1 MGGLALNVQ
10 HCRRPLGSK
19 TDPEQVFQLEL
30 LLASSL
36 FVKLVPLFHFENFF
50 TVRQNKNSVLFWRH
64 EKKSNETIPNDQI
77 PTKLVNSLKVIVGLV
92 KITIVREPIQMD

>member
-36 FVKLVPLFHFENFF
+36 FVKLVPAFHFENFF
-50 TVRQNKNSVLFWRH
+50 YGSSKQEFSFILAPR
-64 EKKSNETIPNDQI
+64 KKIERNNPERSNPNQI
-77 PTKLVNSLKVIVGLV
+77 G
-92 KITIVREPIQMD
+92 